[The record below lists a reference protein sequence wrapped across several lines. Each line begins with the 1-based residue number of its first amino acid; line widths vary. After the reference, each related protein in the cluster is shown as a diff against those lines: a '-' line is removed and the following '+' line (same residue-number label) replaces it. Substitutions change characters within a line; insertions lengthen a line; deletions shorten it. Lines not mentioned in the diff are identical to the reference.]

1 MSDLVSVIV
10 TTRNSDRFIN
20 DCLISIKNQSYKDIE
35 IIIVDNNSSDETLRI
50 AKKYTE
56 KIFTKGPERSAQRNL
71 GFRKSLGKWF
81 MYIDSDMILS
91 ENLIEACVLNCKKKK
106 IEALYIKE
114 TILGNSFVCKVK
126 RFERMFYEATLIDA
140 PRFFSRNIFQILKG
154 FDEKECPFGFEDWD
168 INLRTSDLTK
178 IELLKSKLHIKKEA
192 KNELDSLVYGNL
204 LNEKVYEPCLFHNE
218 IDFEFNFYLTKKD
231 YYMQNVRLYL
241 NKWAS
246 DNRVKKQFGFIYRFI
261 FVFFENNKWK
271 KVILKP
277 HYYIFILFTRILLGF
292 VYFKSK
298 FKF

>member
-106 IEALYIKE
+106 
-114 TILGNSFVCKVK
+114 N
-126 RFERMFYEATLIDA
+126 
-140 PRFFSRNIFQILKG
+140 
-154 FDEKECPFGFEDWD
+154 
-168 INLRTSDLTK
+168 
-178 IELLKSKLHIKKEA
+178 
-192 KNELDSLVYGNL
+192 
-204 LNEKVYEPCLFHNE
+204 
-218 IDFEFNFYLTKKD
+218 
-231 YYMQNVRLYL
+231 
-241 NKWAS
+241 
-246 DNRVKKQFGFIYRFI
+246 
-261 FVFFENNKWK
+261 
-271 KVILKP
+271 
-277 HYYIFILFTRILLGF
+277 
-292 VYFKSK
+292 
-298 FKF
+298 